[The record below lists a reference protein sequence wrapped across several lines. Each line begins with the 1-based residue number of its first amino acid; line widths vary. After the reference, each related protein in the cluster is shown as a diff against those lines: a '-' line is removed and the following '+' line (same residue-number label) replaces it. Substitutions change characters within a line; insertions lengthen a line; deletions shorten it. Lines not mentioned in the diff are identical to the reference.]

1 MELDLQVINAF
12 VTEAAFSGNPAAVCV
27 LDTFLD
33 AALMQHIAAQN
44 NLSETAFIVAEGDQF
59 QLRWF
64 TPNVEVDLCGHATL
78 ASAFVLFNQY
88 PECNE
93 LNFHSRSGHL
103 SAQRVGDLIRLD
115 FPALNPQPIDL
126 VTAVAEVFGVTPQ
139 ETLIA
144 DDVVAVFDSVDVIRA
159 LSPNLEL
166 LRSLPGRGLVVTAK
180 VSTADEL
187 QCDFVSRW
195 FGPKVSVNED
205 PVTGSAHCALVPY
218 WQQRLKQSQFTA
230 RQLSPRGG
238 LLECEL
244 IGERVYLA
252 GRAKRYLDGR
262 IVF

>member
-12 VTEAAFSGNPAAVCV
+12 VTEAAFSGNPAAVCMLDAF
-27 LDTFLD
+27 LDTE
-33 AALMQHIAAQN
+33 LMQHIAAQN
-44 NLSETAFIVAEGDQF
+44 NLSETAFIVATEDQF

-78 ASAFVLFNQY
+78 ASAFVLFNKF
-88 PECNE
+88 PERNDI
-93 LNFHSRSGHL
+93 NFHSRSGRL
-103 SAQRVGDLIRLD
+103 SAQRVGDLIQLD

-126 VTAVAEVFGVTPQ
+126 ISEVAEVFGVAPQ

-144 DDVVAVFDSVDVIRA
+144 DDVVAVFDSVATIRA
-159 LSPNLEL
+159 LSPNLEILRGL
-166 LRSLPGRGLVVTAK
+166 LGRGLVATAK
-180 VSTADEL
+180 VSADDEL

-218 WQQRLKQSQFTA
+218 WEQQLQQHQFTA

-238 LLECEL
+238 LLECKRS
-244 IGERVYLA
+244 GERVYLA
-252 GRAKRYLDGR
+252 GRAQRYLDGR